1 MQDWQPTRRSVASWV
16 VYDLANTIFALGV
29 SGLYFAKWLTE
40 NGAPDIALALTIDA
54 AMIVVIATSAWLG
67 AASDH
72 ATRRVRFL
80 IPTTLLA
87 VTATFFLASVGVAGS
102 LVIYALALVGFNL
115 GGVVYDALLLDVST
129 EETRGRISGLG
140 VGVGYVGSIIAVVLG
155 GVLLDAYGYP
165 TLFRGIALAFLV
177 LALPAFLFIRERP
190 RERRPGPRP
199 GITAS
204 LTVLV
209 EAWRRARTYRGV
221 VPFLLGRFLY
231 GDAINTLIAG
241 FLTIFV
247 INELDFT
254 DDEVQNL
261 LALAI
266 LTAIVGGI
274 TGGRLTD
281 RMGPRRI
288 LHFAL
293 YVWMIAIIGGIVAA
307 SGDQRSLVWLVGG
320 AGGYALGTT
329 WAADRVYMAR
339 ISPPRH
345 LGEFYGL
352 YATVGRFATLLGPLS
367 WGLIVNVFH
376 LSRSVAMGA
385 LLVFLAAGRVVL
397 GFVDDEPRTWGPED
411 LVAAVPEPG
420 RDAFGKEH
428 AEQ

>member
-1 MQDWQPTRRSVASWV
+1 MQDWQPPRRSVASWV

-29 SGLYFAKWLTE
+29 GGLYFAQWVTE

-54 AMIVVIATSAWLG
+54 AMIVVIATSPWLG

-72 ATRRVRFL
+72 AARRVRFL
-80 IPTTLLA
+80 IPTTILA
-87 VTATFFLASVGVAGS
+87 VTATFFLASVGVIGS
-102 LVIYALALVGFNL
+102 LIIYAFALVGFNL
-115 GGVVYDALLLDVST
+115 GGVVYDALLTDVST
-129 EETRGRISGLG
+129 EENRGRISGWG

-155 GVLLDAYGYP
+155 GLLLDTYGYSA
-165 TLFRGIALAFLV
+165 LFRAIALAFL
-177 LALPAFLFIRERP
+177 LFALPAFFFIRERP
-190 RERRPGPRP
+190 RQRRPGPMP
-199 GITAS
+199 GIRRSITH
-204 LTVLV
+204 LI
-209 EAWRRARTYRGV
+209 EAWRRAGTYPGV

-231 GDAINTLIAG
+231 GDAINTLIGG

-247 INELDFT
+247 INELNFS

-281 RMGPRRI
+281 HLGPRRT

-293 YVWMIAIIGGIVAA
+293 YVWMIAILGGIVAA
-307 SGDQRSLVWLVGG
+307 SGDQRDLVWLVGG
-320 AGGYALGTT
+320 AGGFALGTT

-339 ISPPRH
+339 ISPPRY

-352 YATVGRFATLLGPLS
+352 YATVGRFATLLGPLT

-376 LSRSVAMGA
+376 LSRSTAMGA
-385 LLVFLAAGRVVL
+385 LLVFIAAGRAVL
-397 GFVDDEPRTWGPED
+397 SLVDDEPRPWGPED
-411 LVAAVPEPG
+411 LRPTVSETE
-420 RDAFGKEH
+420 GKGF
-428 AEQ
+428 A